1 LAKPLYLTA
10 GTLYT
15 LLAAAKRQRV
25 TGRKNVPQGGFVLAA
40 NHLSNLDPFTV
51 GWCLWPR
58 RQVWYMA
65 KAELFNPWLARAMR
79 AIATFPVRRGEPDS
93 EALRTALSLLQAGEI
108 VGMFP
113 EGTRRK
119 KGLRKKF
126 APEPHTGTARIAL
139 MAGVPLVPV
148 GVTGTD
154 HLFSPRRITVA
165 FGSPIPLDDLAGM
178 PRKRAAEVA
187 TERLMSAIEQ
197 LVSGG
202 DQVAT

>member
-1 LAKPLYLTA
+1 MAKPLYVAA
-10 GTLYT
+10 GSLYT
-15 LLAAAKRQRV
+15 LIGAAKRQRV
-25 TGRKNVPQGGFVLAA
+25 LGRENVPQGGFVLAA

-51 GWCLWPR
+51 GWCLFPR
-58 RQVWYMA
+58 RQVYYMA
-65 KAELFNPWLARAMR
+65 KAELFNPWLGWAMR
-79 AIATFPVRRGEPDS
+79 AIATFPVRRGEPDT
-93 EALRTALSLLQAGEI
+93 EALRTALALLHDGEI

-126 APEPHTGTARIAL
+126 APQPHTGTARIAL

-154 HLFSPRRITVA
+154 HLFSTGRISVA

-187 TERLMSAIEQ
+187 TERLMAAIEE
-197 LVSGG
+197 LVAGIS
-202 DQVAT
+202 

>member
-25 TGRKNVPQGGFVLAA
+25 TGRDSVPPGGFVLAA
-40 NHLSNLDPFTV
+40 NHLSNIDPFTV

-65 KAELFNPWLARAMR
+65 KAELFNPWLAPAMR
-79 AIATFPVRRGEPDS
+79 AIATFPVRRGEPDA
-93 EALRTALSLLQAGEI
+93 EALRTALDLLRRGEI

-126 APEPHTGTARIAL
+126 APAPHTGTARIAL

-154 HLFSPRRITVA
+154 RLFSAGRISVA
-165 FGSPIPLDDLAGM
+165 FGAPIPLDDLAGM

-187 TERLMSAIEQ
+187 TERLMAAIEQ
-197 LVSGG
+197 LVSGS

>member
-1 LAKPLYLTA
+1 
-10 GTLYT
+10 
-15 LLAAAKRQRV
+15 
-25 TGRKNVPQGGFVLAA
+25 
-40 NHLSNLDPFTV
+40 
-51 GWCLWPR
+51 
-58 RQVWYMA
+58 
-65 KAELFNPWLARAMR
+65 
-79 AIATFPVRRGEPDS
+79 VRRGEPDS

-113 EGTRRK
+113 EGTRRN

-154 HLFSPRRITVA
+154 RLFSLRRISVA
-165 FGSPIPLDDLAGM
+165 FGPPIPLDDLAGM